1 MVYVCILI
9 SQNTVFLTGR
19 LTIGND
25 CLSCFAGPSQAYFKK
40 KTQEP
45 TLHQTCQYPLGHNI
59 GNVGIEH
66 LMYSYHA

>member
-19 LTIGND
+19 LTIGKD
-25 CLSCFAGPSQAYFKK
+25 CLLLCWSITGLFKK